1 MPVELSAGE
10 KKLPSSLHSPLTAK
24 IMEIDANFPSVY
36 FGPWLRSFKTD
47 LRAQTEFPTYF
58 FSFPRKRTELWLF
71 RFLPLPLKEMSG
83 EI

>member
-10 KKLPSSLHSPLTAK
+10 KKLPSSPHSPLTAK

-36 FGPWLRSFKTD
+36 FCPWLRPFKTD

-58 FSFPRKRTELWLF
+58 FLF
-71 RFLPLPLKEMSG
+71 REKERNYGFFGFFLFL
-83 EI
+83 